1 MLTGGSAID
10 HELNLKTS
18 ASKSQ
23 ATDAMIIGRIE
34 ENLWGNADPVVLDQ
48 AAEQLKQAWLRADVI
63 ERWKKSRKRLSEQR
77 TDIWR
82 TIKAKRNIED

>member
-34 ENLWGNADPVVLDQ
+34 ENL
-48 AAEQLKQAWLRADVI
+48 
-63 ERWKKSRKRLSEQR
+63 
-77 TDIWR
+77 
-82 TIKAKRNIED
+82 